1 MSKTSA
7 KGADQKEYG
16 RACLRILIS
25 YYLATELE
33 TLGVDPVGSEKAS
46 ASVSALSVKRI
57 LPDQW
62 IRHRVDP
69 FSWDPASRFREKST
83 GSRSIIEWEWIR
95 HHGMGVDPV
104 GSEKASLGENGHF
117 RLFIRVPARSP
128 AWAF

>member
-46 ASVSALSVKRI
+46 L
-57 LPDQW
+57 
-62 IRHRVDP
+62 
-69 FSWDPASRFREKST
+69 E
-83 GSRSIIEWEWIR
+83 
-95 HHGMGVDPV
+95 
-104 GSEKASLGENGHF
+104 
-117 RLFIRVPARSP
+117 
-128 AWAF
+128 

>member
-46 ASVSALSVKRI
+46 
-57 LPDQW
+57 
-62 IRHRVDP
+62 
-69 FSWDPASRFREKST
+69 
-83 GSRSIIEWEWIR
+83 RSLEPR
-95 HHGMGVDPV
+95 
-104 GSEKASLGENGHF
+104 ENGHF
-117 RLFIRVPARSP
+117 GLFIPPPARSVP
-128 AWAF
+128 QLGRFEVAVERAQVPSPLDGGLSMAASRWRPYQSST

>member
-46 ASVSALSVKRI
+46 RVKMAILGYLS
-57 LPDQW
+57 P
-62 IRHRVDP
+62 
-69 FSWDPASRFREKST
+69 SR
-83 GSRSIIEWEWIR
+83 
-95 HHGMGVDPV
+95 
-104 GSEKASLGENGHF
+104 
-117 RLFIRVPARSP
+117 
-128 AWAF
+128 